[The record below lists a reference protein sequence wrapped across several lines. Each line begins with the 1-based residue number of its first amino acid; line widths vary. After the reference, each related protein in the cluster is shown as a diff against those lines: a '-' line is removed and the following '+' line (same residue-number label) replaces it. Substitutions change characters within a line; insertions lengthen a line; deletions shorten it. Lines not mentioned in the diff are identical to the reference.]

1 MQKNVLKKKSLVI
14 KQNSLNEAKYSNI
27 SSEGLKFF
35 AVYLTKIDQRDISTR
50 IVRFTLAEFTHTIG
64 LEQGQN
70 IKYFQKIAGKLLSQV
85 VYVPNSNGGFKAFPL
100 FQTFELDKDKET
112 GEWYIEIDAHDKV
125 LELMF
130 GFNNK
135 YFKYEFGN
143 IAGLTSNNQIRMY
156 EILKQYEKLD
166 KREISIEQLRFLL
179 DIKDNEYIGSDGF
192 ENFKKKVL
200 KPCQKA
206 LKEKTDICFDFKRG
220 KTGRGGK
227 WLSIIFKIH
236 PNIAKKALIES
247 TAKEIKNERV
257 NKPYE
262 TTTTTQPKYNGFK
275 EKGLNPYSQ
284 PKYNYSN
291 KPCTHRKRPVPSF
304 ENKQWDFDALQKM
317 WDKIGEDDEDDEDI
331 SNNDSNS
338 QKDIDIDNLSDA
350 EIMAL
355 VKDVS
360 RVDRLSEDNSNKL
373 FSRYMQIIEK
383 TGDDEDEDDSN
394 NDSNS
399 NIYDIDIDNL
409 SDDEIMDLDVLT
421 INSLSEVNYR
431 KFFSRYNRLKEKRE
445 QKEMLNHGC

>member
-50 IVRFTLAEFTHTIG
+50 IVRFTLAEFTHAIG

-70 IKYFQKIAGKLLSQV
+70 IKYFHKIAGKLLSQV

-130 GFNNK
+130 GFNDK

-227 WLSIIFKIH
+227 WLSIIFTIY

-257 NKPYE
+257 NKPNERVNKPNESVDKPNE
-262 TTTTTQPKYNGFK
+262 TTTTTQY
-275 EKGLNPYSQ
+275 
-284 PKYNYSN
+284 KYNYSN
-291 KPCTHRKRPVPSF
+291 KPYTPRKKPGLPSF
-304 ENKQWDFDALQKM
+304 EYKEWDQDVIQKII
-317 WDKIGEDDEDDEDI
+317 DNSAYDDDDEDDEI

-338 QKDIDIDNLSDA
+338 KKDI
-350 EIMAL
+350 
-355 VKDVS
+355 
-360 RVDRLSEDNSNKL
+360 SNKDEYKKFNL
-373 FSRYMQIIEK
+373 DDLRKIIEK
-383 TGDDEDEDDSN
+383 TGDDDEDLD
-394 NDSNS
+394 D
-399 NIYDIDIDNL
+399 DINKL
-409 SDDEIMDLDVLT
+409 SKEI
-421 INSLSEVNYR
+421 
-431 KFFSRYNRLKEKRE
+431 
-445 QKEMLNHGC
+445 LNHGC

>member
-14 KQNSLNEAKYSNI
+14 KQNSLNEAKYNNI

-50 IVRFTLAEFTHTIG
+50 IVRFTLAEFTHAIG

-112 GEWYIEIDAHDKV
+112 GELYIEIDAHDKV

-156 EILKQYEKLD
+156 EILKQYEKLVE
-166 KREISIEQLRFLL
+166 REISIEQLRFFL
-179 DIKDNEYIGSDGF
+179 DIEDNEYIGADGF

-227 WLSIIFKIH
+227 WLSIIFTIH

-247 TAKEIKNERV
+247 TAKEIKNESV
-257 NKPYE
+257 DKPNE
-262 TTTTTQPKYNGFK
+262 TTTTTQY
-275 EKGLNPYSQ
+275 
-284 PKYNYSN
+284 KYNYSKKKYN
-291 KPCTHRKRPVPSF
+291 TSRKKTGLPAF
-304 ENKQWDFDALQKM
+304 EYKQWDFDDLR
-317 WDKIGEDDEDDEDI
+317 KIINKTDEDDDDYF
-331 SNNDSNS
+331 NYDDDFNS
-338 QKDIDIDNLSDA
+338 K
-350 EIMAL
+350 
-355 VKDVS
+355 
-360 RVDRLSEDNSNKL
+360 
-373 FSRYMQIIEK
+373 
-383 TGDDEDEDDSN
+383 
-394 NDSNS
+394 
-399 NIYDIDIDNL
+399 NIYDIDIDKL
-409 SDDEIMDLDVLT
+409 SDDELLSLDESRL
-421 INSLSEVNYR
+421 NLLSEVNYR
-431 KFFSRYNRLKEKRE
+431 KFFSRYEQLKEKRK
-445 QKEMLNHGC
+445 QKEILNHG